1 LAFFSQNAGFLSSTK
16 QKPNNTYTIN
26 HRKITRCG
34 IEHKIV
40 VVSPGVND
48 DDKGAA
54 QKQQNTVSVG
64 GVLST
69 GLHKTA
75 SRQSTEMSGLL
86 RTTQISHGHSIE
98 QPRGKIAGGA
108 MDDGELA
115 AAAVLWGREEEQGP
129 RAGRH
134 CCCCFPWERKKIG
147 RREQQL
153 RTGKVEVGHGR

>member
-1 LAFFSQNAGFLSSTK
+1 
-16 QKPNNTYTIN
+16 
-26 HRKITRCG
+26 
-34 IEHKIV
+34 
-40 VVSPGVND
+40 
-48 DDKGAA
+48 
-54 QKQQNTVSVG
+54 
-64 GVLST
+64 
-69 GLHKTA
+69 
-75 SRQSTEMSGLL
+75 MSGLL
-86 RTTQISHGHSIE
+86 RTTQYFHGHSIE
-98 QPRGKIAGGA
+98 QPREKIAGGA